1 MRKLLIALLSVTILA
16 CGEDSVV
23 WPELSEI
30 EHVTGRPASKDDINA
45 GAAVFLLQSE
55 GGEVS
60 AGEPIDMVI
69 PQYAVHLDAESGEK
83 TRVIIIQAEESEGQ
97 QLIGA
102 LNVLTNEYS
111 IGFYSEYELLGT
123 VTPLE

>member
-30 EHVTGRPASKDDINA
+30 EYVTGRPASKDDINA